1 MRRTGQPTALVMR
14 LDVMHHDPWI
24 AELGSPQDGLQPG
37 EECTVTSPVDAQGLL
52 LAGGLS
58 GLQVGDDVTAAEC
71 VDRLLRVTDQNQ
83 RRGAVECLVD
93 HLPLHRVG
101 VLELIDHDDGPA
113 PAHPHPRR

>member
-1 MRRTGQPTALVMR
+1 MWF
-14 LDVMHHDPWI
+14 DVMDHNSWI
-24 AELGSPQDGLQPG
+24 AEFGPPQDGLQPG
-37 EECTVTSPVDAQGLL
+37 EERTVTSPVDAQCLF

-83 RRGAVECLVD
+83 RRGAVECFVD

-101 VLELIDHDDGPA
+101 VLKLIDHDDGPA
-113 PAHPHPRR
+113 STHPHPRR